1 MRYLDDVDLALVGA
15 LVEDARLSVN
25 ALAQAVGV
33 SRANAYRRL
42 ERLRAD
48 GVVRGFSARVDPAAL
63 GRPLAAVLLISIRQ
77 ADWRAIKER
86 LLAIDEVD
94 YLAATSGDFDFLALL
109 RTADAASLRDLVL
122 EQVHSIP
129 GVVGTRTTFV
139 LDEEV
144 RRPF

>member
-1 MRYLDDVDLALVGA
+1 MRQLDEVDRSLLAA
-15 LVEDARLSVN
+15 LSEDARRSVN
-25 ALAQAVGV
+25 ALAEAAGI

-48 GVVRGFSARVDPAAL
+48 GVVRGFTARLDPAAL
-63 GRPLAAVLLISIRQ
+63 GRPLAVVLLVSIRQ
-77 ADWRAIKER
+77 ADWREIKEQ
-86 LLAIDEVD
+86 LLAVEEVD

-109 RTADAASLRDLVL
+109 RVPDATTLRDIVL
-122 EQVHSIP
+122 ERIHAIP

-144 RRPF
+144 RRAF